1 MKYPFLLGTLLVFV
15 FTGCKKAAPTPALYS
30 PGPQYDV
37 IVYGGNASGVM
48 AAVAASRMGKQV
60 LLIEPALHLG
70 GMTASGLGNTD
81 VGNPAAI
88 TGLARDFYQR
98 NGQRYGLSVQWLV
111 EPHVAEQ
118 LFNDYINQA
127 GVKVMTGY
135 RLAATMKTGTQVS
148 SITITPAV
156 PGANS
161 SLQYTISAKIFIDCS
176 YEGDLMAQAG
186 VSYTIG
192 REDNGQY
199 GETLNGVQPADGH
212 QFEDGI
218 DPYIVPGKPSS
229 GLVYGINNGQL
240 PPTGSGDKKIQAYN
254 FRLCLTRNTNQLL
267 PITRPEGY
275 DSSHYELLRR
285 IIARS
290 EQLGEQKHL
299 DQYLELSELPDG
311 EIDANNKGPFS
322 TDFIG
327 GSWNYPEAD
336 NTTRAAI
343 IQAHI
348 DYTRGL
354 LYFLG
359 HDPGVPVWLRNE
371 MLQLGWAKKEF
382 RDNGGFPWQLY
393 VRESRRMIG
402 EYVMTEHNCR
412 GQITVPDGVTQAS
425 YPIDS
430 HNCERLVENGM
441 TKNEGDVQVKGLP
454 PYSIAY
460 HALTPRRT
468 ECTNLLVPV
477 CLSASHIGYASIRT
491 EPVFMGT
498 GEVCG
503 AAAAMAIDANTAVQ
517 TLNVSDLQHKLSSD
531 PLLENH

>member
-1 MKYPFLLGTLLVFV
+1 MKYPFLLAALLVLA
-15 FTGCKKAAPTPALYS
+15 GCKKTDPTPAVYT
-30 PGPQYDV
+30 PVPQYDV
-37 IVYGGNASGVM
+37 VVYGGNAAGVM

-60 LLIEPALHLG
+60 LLVEPALHLG

-81 VGNPAAI
+81 VGNPATI
-88 TGLARDFYQR
+88 KGLARDFYQR
-98 NGQRYGLSVQWLV
+98 NGQRYGLAIQWLV

-118 LFNDYINQA
+118 LFNQYIQQA
-127 GVKVMTGY
+127 GVKAMTGY
-135 RLAATMKTGTQVS
+135 RLAGALKNGTQIS
-148 SITITPAV
+148 SITITPAI
-156 PGANS
+156 PGAGS
-161 SLQYTISAKIFIDCS
+161 SQHTISGKIFIDCS
-176 YEGDLMAQAG
+176 YEGDLLAQAG

-199 GETLNGVQPADGH
+199 GETLNGVQPGDGH
-212 QFEDGI
+212 QFEPGI
-218 DPYIVPGKPSS
+218 NPYNIPGKPSS
-229 GLVYGINNGQL
+229 GLVYGIYSGPL
-240 PPTGSGDKKIQAYN
+240 APTGSGDKKIQAYN
-254 FRLCLTRNTNQLL
+254 FRLCLTRNTSRQL
-267 PITRPEGY
+267 PITRPDGY
-275 DSSHYELLRR
+275 DSTQYELLRR
-285 IIARS
+285 MMARS
-290 EQLGEQKHL
+290 EQLGEQIHL
-299 DQYLELSELPDG
+299 DQYLKLSELPDG
-311 EIDANNKGPFS
+311 EIDVNNNGPFS

-327 GSWNYPEAD
+327 ASWNYPEAD
-336 NTTRAAI
+336 NATRAAI
-343 IQAHI
+343 VQAHV
-348 DYTRGL
+348 DYTKGL

-359 HDPGVPVWLRNE
+359 HDPGIPGSLRAE
-371 MLQLGWAKKEF
+371 MLQLGWAKNEF

-412 GQITVPDGVTQAS
+412 GQVTVPDGVTQAS

-430 HNCERLVENGM
+430 HNSERLAVNGM
-441 TKNEGDVQVKGLP
+441 ARNEGDVQVKGLP

-460 HALTPRRT
+460 HALTPKRA

-498 GEVCG
+498 GAVCG